1 MRLRLVTS
9 EVPTSPL
16 PVALTPSRIMF
27 SEVQGRRTGDRQG
40 EKPPHLTLKQS
51 IIVVCVYTHTH
62 EYVCK
67 AHM

>member
-27 SEVQGRRTGDRQG
+27 SEVQEGGPGTDRE